1 MRRDSEYPTEKGKYH
16 KTTCEVL
23 GKTWT
28 GCNEPGNADMQE
40 FLTWGNDPGVRKAMQ
55 MILKKEKSH
64 EATMLEKE
72 NSHKITILEK
82 GNSHNTKY
90 FPQQSFDSEGVIK
103 MCFASMQ

>member
-40 FLTWGNDPGVRKAMQ
+40 FLTWGNDPGVRKV
-55 MILKKEKSH
+55 
-64 EATMLEKE
+64 T
-72 NSHKITILEK
+72 
-82 GNSHNTKY
+82 
-90 FPQQSFDSEGVIK
+90 
-103 MCFASMQ
+103 